1 MTAMSAGADGSRN
14 GSSGLSILLFHY
26 YYSKHDHFVSIVMIS
41 VEIGESDVAAS
52 VADKDDDVV
61 VFVSLE
67 SM

>member
-1 MTAMSAGADGSRN
+1 
-14 GSSGLSILLFHY
+14 
-26 YYSKHDHFVSIVMIS
+26 MIS